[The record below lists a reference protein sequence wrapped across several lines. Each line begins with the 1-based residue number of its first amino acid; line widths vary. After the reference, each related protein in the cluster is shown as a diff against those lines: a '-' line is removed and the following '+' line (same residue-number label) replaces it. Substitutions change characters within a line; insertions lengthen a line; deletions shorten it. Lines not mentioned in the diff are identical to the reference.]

1 MRKELGADLL
11 AQNTPFR
18 APSSSA
24 VKPHRRARAIGHRH
38 SNTGNSD
45 EPPKK
50 GSEAPSQAATRH
62 HHTHNST
69 LSPPLRSPDCASKK
83 EHDTDVSSPPESG
96 DLGFHLAGN
105 GRRGRRILTTASRE
119 GYGAQAIACDVAAPA
134 RGFPRI
140 QPHSTRSALPTP
152 GKNGLSH

>member
-1 MRKELGADLL
+1 M
-11 AQNTPFR
+11 
-18 APSSSA
+18 S
-24 VKPHRRARAIGHRH
+24 HRR
-38 SNTGNSD
+38 
-45 EPPKK
+45 K

-62 HHTHNST
+62 HHTHNPT

-83 EHDTDVSSPPESG
+83 EHDTDVSSPPETG

-119 GYGAQAIACDVAAPA
+119 GYDAQGVACDVAAPA

-140 QPHSTRSALPTP
+140 QPHSTRSALPAP
-152 GKNGLSH
+152 GENGLSH

>member
-1 MRKELGADLL
+1 M
-11 AQNTPFR
+11 
-18 APSSSA
+18 S
-24 VKPHRRARAIGHRH
+24 HRR
-38 SNTGNSD
+38 
-45 EPPKK
+45 K

-62 HHTHNST
+62 HHTHNPT

-105 GRRGRRILTTASRE
+105 GRRGGRILTTASRE
-119 GYGAQAIACDVAAPA
+119 GNDTHGVACDVAAPA

-140 QPHSTRSALPTP
+140 QPHSTRSALPAP
-152 GKNGLSH
+152 GENGLSH